1 MGLIHYRRTRDD
13 FEAVRFEPAGFVIDL
28 TRILT
33 ALFGGISDLYR
44 AANVKSG
51 CVTLAI
57 MTIGPFSLNMVPLA
71 SRFSLILFT
80 KKRD

>member
-1 MGLIHYRRTRDD
+1 
-13 FEAVRFEPAGFVIDL
+13 
-28 TRILT
+28 
-33 ALFGGISDLYR
+33 
-44 AANVKSG
+44 
-51 CVTLAI
+51 